1 MSKRMREK
9 TKPTDKEGGKMES
22 SGKGKRRGH
31 NSARKAAEVAA
42 VVLSTAGTD
51 RLIKRPF
58 YRLNSE

>member
-1 MSKRMREK
+1 
-9 TKPTDKEGGKMES
+9 MES

-31 NSARKAAEVAA
+31 NSTRKAAEVAA

-58 YRLNSE
+58 YRFNSE